1 MGTMQSLQYHPLTC
15 ICNDEK
21 MEAQEINCASDNPD
35 VWWGGMERREY
46 IIIDEKK
53 PFVVDETKL
62 DSTNFENHTGLV
74 FVMKN
79 SNPIRA
85 DLYIS
90 GTRSCTVMTFD
101 KGKRFEYSKNGKIKE
116 EFWYVT
122 ELTQCFKRYLPSPQQ
137 KESLDME
144 YDWCNKTPFLS
155 AMKVTAFIVVFASLF
170 AYYYRP
176 TDCSW
181 IVPVIILLLYVIPKI
196 LYYTNKRK
204 EYWMI
209 CLIITSTLGFY
220 ITNYSTYWNSLLG
233 SIFRFILQHEGEEVR
248 DAYYAKQ
255 EYYYVIIVSAIQFL
269 LGL

>member
-1 MGTMQSLQYHPLTC
+1 MFQKVFTFPTTKREPWHGVWLVQQNAFPIGNEGNCIYCC
-15 ICNDEK
+15 IC
-21 MEAQEINCASDNPD
+21 
-35 VWWGGMERREY
+35 
-46 IIIDEKK
+46 
-53 PFVVDETKL
+53 
-62 DSTNFENHTGLV
+62 
-74 FVMKN
+74 
-79 SNPIRA
+79 
-85 DLYIS
+85 
-90 GTRSCTVMTFD
+90 
-101 KGKRFEYSKNGKIKE
+101 
-116 EFWYVT
+116 
-122 ELTQCFKRYLPSPQQ
+122 
-137 KESLDME
+137 
-144 YDWCNKTPFLS
+144 
-155 AMKVTAFIVVFASLF
+155 LF